1 MGKLC
6 LRSRNATLH
15 CREFMSD
22 MRIRNTLDTMCVK
35 TMVRRLPI
43 LSAINGAMINEI
55 AFMML
60 DTLNMMPR

>member
-1 MGKLC
+1 
-6 LRSRNATLH
+6 
-15 CREFMSD
+15 MSG
-22 MRIRNTLDTMCVK
+22 MRIKNTLDTMCVK

-55 AFMML
+55 AVMML